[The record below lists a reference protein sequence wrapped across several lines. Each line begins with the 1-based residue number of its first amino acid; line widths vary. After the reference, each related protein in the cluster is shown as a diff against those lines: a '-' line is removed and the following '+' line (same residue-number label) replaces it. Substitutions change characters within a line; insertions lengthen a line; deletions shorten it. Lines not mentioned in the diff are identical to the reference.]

1 MRRDHNS
8 VSKTQMLQIVKLQQ
22 RVVWHGRTRTRFRF
36 AFVRTIM
43 PTCDAEQRLQQDQ
56 TRIEVAGKGDPPY
69 LSLQFNCDAQI
80 RRAIHG
86 PTTH

>member
-1 MRRDHNS
+1 
-8 VSKTQMLQIVKLQQ
+8 
-22 RVVWHGRTRTRFRF
+22 
-36 AFVRTIM
+36 M

-56 TRIEVAGKGDPPY
+56 TRIEVAGEGDPPY